1 MFRVG
6 LSPLVADHVA
16 EKSALF
22 VFAPLVVAL
31 QITINYE
38 EHHSEERI
46 FLFQVVRTEK
56 VAFPRQMDQ
65 ERRCQGEI
73 SSVGPFVDEEIEVT
87 VCVVLVLAELY
98 GQDAP
103 VLVIVVVEEVVVFG
117 VFELCQ

>member
-1 MFRVG
+1 LFRIG

-22 VFAPLVVAL
+22 VLASLVVAL
-31 QITINYE
+31 QITIHNE

-46 FLFQVVRTEK
+46 FLFQVVRTKK

-87 VCVVLVLAELY
+87 VCVVLVLAEFY

-103 VLVIVVVEEVVVFG
+103 VLVIVVVEKVVVFG
-117 VFELCQ
+117 VLELCQ

>member
-1 MFRVG
+1 MFRIG

-22 VFAPLVVAL
+22 VLASLVVAL
-31 QITINYE
+31 QITIHNE

-46 FLFQVVRTEK
+46 FLFQVVRTKK

-87 VCVVLVLAELY
+87 VCVVLVLAEFY

-103 VLVIVVVEEVVVFG
+103 VLVIVVVEKVVVFG
-117 VFELCQ
+117 VLELCQ